1 MSETRTAP
9 RVVIDKERCKGCEL
23 CIEPCP
29 KDVLAMS
36 TKINSKGYFYAEAFR
51 PENCIGCALC
61 AMSCPPML
69 VPKITPTRSASSS
82 VVGFS

>member
-1 MSETRTAP
+1 MAAVKP
-9 RVVIDKERCKGCEL
+9 IGRVEIDEEVCKGCEL

-36 TKINSKGYFYAEAFR
+36 TKINSKGYFYAEAVH

-61 AMSCPPML
+61 AISCPD
-69 VPKITPTRSASSS
+69 VAIEVHK
-82 VVGFS
+82 